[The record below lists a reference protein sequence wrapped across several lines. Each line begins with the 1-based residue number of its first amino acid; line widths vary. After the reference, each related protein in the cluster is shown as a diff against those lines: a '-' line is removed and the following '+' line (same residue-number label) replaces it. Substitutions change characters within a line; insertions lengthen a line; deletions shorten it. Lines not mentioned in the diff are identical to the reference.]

1 LHQQLARMTEKIAF
15 ELRSQNRLTG
25 CISVKIRY
33 SDFQTEQKQMAIEY
47 TAADDELLKKAKEL
61 FNSLYIRRQ
70 LIRLIGIRFTDLIPG
85 TYQINLFNDTQEM
98 IKLYQAIDSIKKQYG
113 EKYVIRAGTRV

>member
-1 LHQQLARMTEKIAF
+1 MTEKIAF

-33 SDFQTEQKQMAIEY
+33 SDFQTEQKQMSIEY
-47 TAADDELLKKAKEL
+47 TATDHELLKKAKEL

-70 LIRLIGIRFTDLIPG
+70 LIRLIGIRFT
-85 TYQINLFNDTQEM
+85 
-98 IKLYQAIDSIKKQYG
+98 
-113 EKYVIRAGTRV
+113 VILERMCE